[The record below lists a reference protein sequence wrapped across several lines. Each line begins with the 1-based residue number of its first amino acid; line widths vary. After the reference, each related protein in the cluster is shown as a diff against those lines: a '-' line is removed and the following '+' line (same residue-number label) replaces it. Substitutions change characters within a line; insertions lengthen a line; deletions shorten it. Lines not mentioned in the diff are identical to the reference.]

1 VSWRTSRG
9 QKSVRNSGRGIRASW
24 RTFRGQKSVQIPGRR
39 PAVTLTAV
47 VPLDEAIAHVLARC
61 APLAPATVPAREAAG
76 LVLAADVVAA
86 EAVPPFANTAMDGY
100 AVRAADTAGAPVTLP
115 VVAEVAA
122 GHPADRALAA
132 GEAMRIFTGAP
143 IPDGADAVVMVER
156 TERADDGRAVRIDV
170 AVAPGT
176 HLRAAGEDLAA
187 GERVF
192 GAGDEVT
199 PARLGVLASLGV
211 DQVSAHPR
219 PRVGVVS
226 TGDEL
231 VQGTAPLRPGQIRD
245 SNRPTL
251 LALVAQ
257 AGFEPVDLGWAPDD
271 EAAITAAVERG
282 AATCDAVL
290 SSGGV
295 SMGDIDLVRVVLDRI
310 GDMRWMQV
318 AIRPAKPLAF
328 GLVPGVDDSGAG
340 GSVPVFGLP
349 GNPVSSMVSFALFA
363 RPGLRRLAGH
373 PGERLHLPRLPA
385 VAGEPFRRSS
395 DGKVHFVR
403 VVAEVVPGGGGGGH
417 TLRVRSSGGQGSHQL
432 GAMARADGLVVL
444 PDGDGAAEG
453 DPVEVML
460 LTEPPTVAI
469 AS

>member
-1 VSWRTSRG
+1 M
-9 QKSVRNSGRGIRASW
+9 
-24 RTFRGQKSVQIPGRR
+24 
-39 PAVTLTAV
+39 
-47 VPLDEAIAHVLARC
+47 VPLDDAITYVLARC
-61 APLAPATVPAREAAG
+61 APLAPVATPTADASG
-76 LVLAADVVAA
+76 LVLAGDVVAA
-86 EAVPPFANTAMDGY
+86 EAVPPFVNTAMDGY

-122 GHPADRALAA
+122 GHPADRALDA
-132 GEAMRIFTGAP
+132 GQAMRIFTGAP

-156 TERADDGRAVRIDV
+156 TERLDGGRTVRIDV
-170 AVAPGT
+170 AVEPGT
-176 HLRAAGEDLAA
+176 HLRAAGEDMKA

-211 DQVSAHPR
+211 AEVVAHPR
-219 PRVGVVS
+219 PRVGVLS

-231 VQGTAPLRPGQIRD
+231 VAGPAPLRPGQIRD

-271 EAAITAAVERG
+271 EDAITATIERG

-328 GLVPGVDDSGAG
+328 GLVPGPAETR
-340 GSVPVFGLP
+340 VPVFGLP

-363 RPGLRRLAGH
+363 RPGLRRLAGY
-373 PGERLHLPRLPA
+373 PDERLHLPRLLA
-385 VAGEPFRRSS
+385 TAAEPFERSP

-403 VVAEVVPGGGGGGH
+403 VVAGSATRAGVGAGGVAGPAGGLGG
-417 TLRVRSSGGQGSHQL
+417 LWVRSSGGQGSHQL

-444 PDGDGAAEG
+444 PDGDGAALG
-453 DPVEVML
+453 DHVEVML
-460 LTEPPTVAI
+460 LSDPPTRPAPPSSSSA
-469 AS
+469 ASRP

>member
-1 VSWRTSRG
+1 V
-9 QKSVRNSGRGIRASW
+9 
-24 RTFRGQKSVQIPGRR
+24 IPFH
-39 PAVTLTAV
+39 
-47 VPLDEAIAHVLARC
+47 EALAHVVDRC
-61 APLAPATVPAREAAG
+61 APLAPRPVPAHAAVG
-76 LVLAADVVAA
+76 LVLAAEVVAS

-100 AVRAADTAGAPVTLP
+100 AVHAADTSAAPVTLP
-115 VVAEVAA
+115 VVGEVAA
-122 GHPADRALAA
+122 GHPADRALRP

-143 IPDGADAVVMVER
+143 LPDGADAVVMVER
-156 TERADDGRAVRIDV
+156 TERLDEGRAVRVGV
-170 AVAPGT
+170 AVEPGT
-176 HLRAAGEDLAA
+176 HLRAAGEDLRA

-199 PARLGVLASLGV
+199 PARRGVLASLGV
-211 DQVSAHPR
+211 AEVDAHPR
-219 PRVGVVS
+219 PRVGVIS

-231 VQGTAPLRPGQIRD
+231 VTGLAPLRPGQIRD

-257 AGFEPVDLGWAPDD
+257 AGCEPVDLGHVPDD
-271 EAAITAAVERG
+271 EAAITAAVEHG

-328 GLVPGVDDSGAG
+328 GLVPAGGAG
-340 GSVPVFGLP
+340 GDGRLVPVFGLP

-373 PGERLHLPRLPA
+373 PDERLHLPRLRA
-385 VAGEPFRRSS
+385 EAGEPFRRGR

-403 VVAEVVPGGGGGGH
+403 VVVTAEPAAGGG
-417 TLRVRSSGGQGSHQL
+417 LRVVSSGGQGSHQL
-432 GAMARADGLVVL
+432 AAMARADGLVVL
-444 PDGDGAAEG
+444 PDGDGADKG
-453 DPVEVML
+453 DQVEVIL
-460 LTEPPTVAI
+460 LGEPATGARV
-469 AS
+469 SV